1 MRDALAWDDGAHPD
15 ERLRCI
21 ASQISAMGAAG
32 ELDALPEYS
41 RRLLAALPLVIMN
54 ISGDVRLLRDETGAP
69 GPLGV
74 ALGDVMAN
82 FLSRRRIAR

>member
-15 ERLRCI
+15 DRLRCV
-21 ASQISAMGAAG
+21 ARQLSAMGEAG

-54 ISGDVRLLRDETGAP
+54 IAGDVRLLRDEAAP
-69 GPLGV
+69 RQI
-74 ALGDVMAN
+74 GDVMKD
-82 FLSRRRIAR
+82 FLARRVGR